1 MVFPES
7 FPSLALAFAVLV
19 VIADLWADRDR
30 RARMLA
36 DHRAWWGRLQTAT
49 YSQLISNAAA
59 GFYGFPAIKSAKGTT
74 RRTARDWSRFY
85 QIAIAFLILGMLATG
100 SLIAGAALFA
110 PDPQAVISHALSFFA
125 VPSAAVAL
133 AWLIIVAGLLSTI
146 ARTSSAPLQ
155 VLLVFLLAA
164 GSLFMW
170 VALMH
175 LGTWFEWQVKRTPT
189 AYGTEWFYAEV
200 YMQYVREPAG
210 RVVSLTAALI
220 AGLPVAPCLLRIVFL
235 TACKF
240 LRPVLTPLLERMVSA
255 RKGVLGLLAL
265 LAALL
270 AGALGG

>member
-19 VIADLWADRDR
+19 VIADLCASRDQR
-30 RARMLA
+30 ERILA

-49 YSQLISNAAA
+49 YCQLISNAAA
-59 GFYGFPAIKSAKGTT
+59 GFYGFPAIKSAGG
-74 RRTARDWSRFY
+74 TARERSRFY
-85 QIAIAFLILGMLATG
+85 QIAIAFLVLVMLATG

-110 PDPQAVISHALSFFA
+110 PDSQAVISHALSFFA

-133 AWLIIVAGLLSTI
+133 AWLVVVAGLLSTI

-155 VLLVFLLAA
+155 ILLVFLLAA
-164 GSLFMW
+164 GSLIMW

-175 LGTWFEWQVKRTPT
+175 LGTWFEWQIKRTPT

-220 AGLPVAPCLLRIVFL
+220 AVLPVAPCLLRILFL

-240 LRPVLTPLLERMVSA
+240 LRPVLSPLLERMVSA

-270 AGALGG
+270 ASALSG